1 MLATAVIVFREVLEA
16 ALVVSI
22 VLAAAKGVA
31 GRGRWVSLGVVLGI
45 AGACLVAAFAGAIA
59 GAVEGRGQE
68 LLNAGILLTAVAMLG
83 WHNIWMS
90 KHGRHLAKQMSAV
103 GHDVASGKRPLSV
116 LMIVV
121 FVAVLR
127 EGSEV
132 VLFTYGIY
140 ASGAG
145 ATSMLAGGAVGV
157 ALGVLAG
164 TLLYKGLLR
173 IPTRYL
179 FSVTGWMILLLAA
192 GMAADAAG
200 FLTQANLLPALGN
213 SVWDSS
219 WLLSEH
225 SMLGRLMHIL
235 VGYTQRPSGIQI
247 VFYVTTLAVI
257 GGLMRVVNRS
267 SGGRSPAPAVS
278 TPTQPRTLGASDAH

>member
-1 MLATAVIVFREVLEA
+1 MFATAIIVFREVLEA

-31 GRGRWVSLGVVLGI
+31 GRERWVGLGILLGVG
-45 AGACLVAAFAGAIA
+45 GACLLALFAGAIA

-68 LLNAGILLTAVAMLG
+68 FLNAGVLLIAVAMLG

-90 KHGRHLAKQMSAV
+90 RHGKALAGKVSAA
-103 GHDVASGKRPLSV
+103 GRDVMAGTKPLSV

-121 FVAVLR
+121 LVAVLR

-140 ASGAG
+140 ASGAQG
-145 ATSMLAGGAVGV
+145 IPMLIGGAAGV
-157 ALGVLAG
+157 VAGVLAG
-164 TLLYKGLLR
+164 ALLYHGLLR

-179 FSVTGWMILLLAA
+179 FTVTGWMILLLAA

-200 FLTQANLLPALGN
+200 FLAQAGVLPAVKTG
-213 SVWDSS
+213 VWDTS
-219 WLLSEH
+219 WLLTEH
-225 SMLGRLMHIL
+225 SILGRVAHIL
-235 VGYTQRPSGIQI
+235 VGYTQRPSAIQI
-247 VFYVTTLAVI
+247 IFYVATLGVI
-257 GGLMRVVNRS
+257 GGLMRYANR
-267 SGGRSPAPAVS
+267 PH
-278 TPTQPRTLGASDAH
+278 PTTAKTMPLAATDAEG

>member
-31 GRGRWVSLGVVLGI
+31 GRGLWVSMGVVLGI
-45 AGACLVAAFAGAIA
+45 AGACLVAGFAGVIA

-68 LLNAGILLTAVAMLG
+68 LLNAAILLTAVAMLG

-121 FVAVLR
+121 LVAVLR

-157 ALGVLAG
+157 ALGALAG
-164 TLLYKGLLR
+164 VLLYKGLLR

-213 SVWDSS
+213 SIWDSS

-225 SMLGRLMHIL
+225 SIFGRLMHIL

-247 VFYVTTLAVI
+247 VFYVTTLVVI
-257 GGLMRVVNRS
+257 GVLMRVVNRNPES
-267 SGGRSPAPAVS
+267 AAGKPA
-278 TPTQPRTLGASDAH
+278 QPRALGASDAH